1 MAFLFSNSISLVTKG
16 KILPPPPTLDIPLNL
31 TTNAVW
37 STKLR
42 ISSYT
47 GPCLR
52 LRRSTDGSIAD
63 FYADAYGNL
72 GMALGAT
79 GTSYSSWKGASTT
92 FVETWYD
99 QSGKS
104 NNITQSTAANQP
116 TYSGINGVLFN
127 GSNSFL
133 QGSAYSS
140 TLNTNSFTIIS
151 SATNFNTGSF
161 GTIMS
166 SRQGNVSTGIPL
178 KGYTLYKL
186 TTDTWYLQFG
196 KNGSSTWGDFLTGAA
211 ATTGIRYIL
220 AFNQNQTTN
229 VLSSSIK
236 NTSTSAVSNNSID
249 STVYVT
255 NALYAA
261 RIGAGVTEQPSAQY
275 FFNGYINDLFYFGK
289 SLSSTEQ
296 TNISNLL

>member
-1 MAFLFSNSISLVTKG
+1 M
-16 KILPPPPTLDIPLNL
+16 
-31 TTNAVW
+31 
-37 STKLR
+37 
-42 ISSYT
+42 
-47 GPCLR
+47 
-52 LRRSTDGSIAD
+52 
-63 FYADAYGNL
+63 
-72 GMALGAT
+72 
-79 GTSYSSWKGASTT
+79 
-92 FVETWYD
+92 ETWYD

-133 QGSAYSS
+133 QGSGYSS

-166 SRQGNVSTGIPL
+166 SRQANPL
-178 KGYTLYKL
+178 SGYSLYKL
-186 TTDTWYLQFG
+186 TIDTWYMNFG
-196 KNGSSTWGDFLTGAA
+196 KNGSSTWGELITGVA

-236 NTSTSAVSNNSID
+236 NTSTSAVSNNSIN
-249 STVYVT
+249 STGYVT
-255 NALYAA
+255 STLHAA
-261 RIGAGVTEQPSAQY
+261 RIGAGSPEIFAQY

>member
-1 MAFLFSNSISLVTKG
+1 MDPVVPSFSFILVPFAFSSVPSTC
-16 KILPPPPTLDIPLNL
+16 TL
-31 TTNAVW
+31 
-37 STKLR
+37 
-42 ISSYT
+42 
-47 GPCLR
+47 
-52 LRRSTDGSIAD
+52 
-63 FYADAYGNL
+63 
-72 GMALGAT
+72 
-79 GTSYSSWKGASTT
+79 
-92 FVETWYD
+92 D